1 MRHLELHSMSSLVI
15 GHRGAAG
22 YRPEHTLASY
32 ELAVRLGVDVI
43 EPDLVATKDGVL
55 VARHEPE
62 ISGTTDVARHPEFAG
77 RRTTRA
83 VDGVPVTGWFSDD
96 FTLAELRTL
105 RAVERIPALRPHN
118 ALYDGRERVPT
129 FQEILDL
136 AARAS
141 RRYGRRIGVAPEAKH
156 PTYFRERGR
165 PLEPALVR
173 ALDRNRLNRPG
184 AGVYVQCFEVSTLVA
199 LRSSLR
205 VALVQLTSANGAPYD
220 LVAAGDPRT
229 YEDLTTP
236 AGLRQVARYADVLG
250 PDKTQI
256 VPRDAAGASRPAT
269 TLVRDAH
276 RAGLAVVPYTF
287 RNENAFLPLE
297 LRSGTDPAAYGDA
310 SGEYADF
317 FRLGVD
323 GLFTDNG
330 DTAVEARDTRRL
342 AAV

>member
-1 MRHLELHSMSSLVI
+1 LRHLELHSMSSLVI

-62 ISGTTDVARHPEFAG
+62 ISGTTDVARHPGFAG

-205 VALVQLTSANGAPYD
+205 VALVQLTSATGAPYD